1 MSNKVKGTDI
11 KNPTYYFF
19 NDIVN
24 IKKFNQHKIK
34 IDQKPYKK
42 YSYLLYWICDNLSLE
57 MHKNLQCK
65 SFVPNLQQSEQIL

>member
-34 IDQKPYKK
+34 ID
-42 YSYLLYWICDNLSLE
+42 
-57 MHKNLQCK
+57 
-65 SFVPNLQQSEQIL
+65 